1 MNPELAVLYAKL
13 DIYHEALSKIGTK
26 GGLGYGGWAWATATR
41 ALNEATKLSQP
52 ASEPE
57 KP

>member
-13 DIYHEALSKIGTK
+13 DIYEEALKEIRSDMRRKYPRIP
-26 GGLGYGGWAWATATR
+26 WAIAR
-41 ALNEATKLSQP
+41 DALHEATKLSQP
-52 ASEPE
+52 ASQPE

>member
-13 DIYHEALSKIGTK
+13 DIYEEVLKLIVASYTHTASGALAKH
-26 GGLGYGGWAWATATR
+26 
-41 ALNEATKLSQP
+41 ALWKATKLSQP
-52 ASEPE
+52 ASQPE

>member
-13 DIYHEALSKIGTK
+13 DIYEQALQRIRSYCSSLEGFP
-26 GGLGYGGWAWATATR
+26 WDMADD
-41 ALNEATKLSQP
+41 ALREATKLSQP

>member
-1 MNPELAVLYAKL
+1 MNSLLAVAVLYDML
-13 DIYHEALSKIGTK
+13 DIYEEALKLIVASHT
-26 GGLGYGGWAWATATR
+26 YTASG
-41 ALNEATKLSQP
+41 ALAKHALWKATKLSQP

>member
-13 DIYHEALSKIGTK
+13 DIYQAALKDIEKEGCGECGNDTIAES
-26 GGLGYGGWAWATATR
+26 
-41 ALNEATKLSQP
+41 ALEEATKLSQP

>member
-1 MNPELAVLYAKL
+1 MSPELAVLYAKL
-13 DIYHEALSKIGTK
+13 DIYEEALSKIGTK

-52 ASEPE
+52 AS
-57 KP
+57 